1 MLKLAQ
7 ARYAKEI
14 CRAAHQSGERCSRV
28 PTAAADIADLS
39 TRQVERDRPSRR
51 RPPMARVIATI
62 NSQKRIVR
70 RALHSDDSYFKLL
83 GL

>member
-14 CRAAHQSGERCSRV
+14 RRATHQSGDRRSRV
-28 PTAAADIADLS
+28 RTAAADIVDLS
-39 TRQVERDRPSRR
+39 THQVEHERPSRR
-51 RPPMARVIATI
+51 RPPTARVIATI
-62 NSQKRIVR
+62 NSQKRILR
-70 RALHSDDSYFKLL
+70 RALHPDDSDFKLL